1 MIQRK
6 KKHSEPES
14 SDRWL
19 LTYSDLITLLLGL
32 FVILYGMSKIDTEKY
47 EQVVTALGG
56 IFGGE
61 SAGVLN
67 GSAHVMPAGITP
79 LQAERN
85 RILAAFESALGGAK
99 KQGLITFTQN
109 ERGVTVHLMESLLFN
124 SGSADLKTSSYQIL
138 DTLGSIIKRLPNDI
152 RIEGHTD
159 DVPIHTDRFPSN
171 WHLSVNRAVNTG
183 YYMLNQ
189 YGLNAEKVSVVG
201 YAEYRPL
208 VPNTSTENRAR
219 NRRVDIIIVTNV
231 VNKPMTTSGT
241 NEIPSQ
247 RKNHEVE

>member
-1 MIQRK
+1 MLHQK
-6 KKHSEPES
+6 KKKTEQES
-14 SDRWL
+14 ADRWL

-47 EQVVTALGG
+47 DQVVTALGG
-56 IFGGE
+56 VFGRE
-61 SAGVLN
+61 NAGVLS
-67 GSAHVMPAGITP
+67 GSAHAMPAGVSP

-85 RILAAFESALGGAK
+85 RILAEFEHALGGAE
-99 KQGLITFTQN
+99 KQGMVTFSQN
-109 ERGVTVHLMESLLFN
+109 ERGVTVHLMEALLFN

-159 DVPIHTDRFPSN
+159 DVPIHTERFPSN

-208 VPNTSTENRAR
+208 VPNINTENRAR

-231 VNKPMTTSGT
+231 VNRPVTTTGT
-241 NEIPSQ
+241 NELPAQ
-247 RKNHEVE
+247 RTDHEME

>member
-1 MIQRK
+1 MFQRK
-6 KKHSEPES
+6 KKNTEPENA
-14 SDRWL
+14 DRWL

-32 FVILYGMSKIDTEKY
+32 FVILYGMSKIDTDKY

-61 SAGVLN
+61 NAGALNSSAR
-67 GSAHVMPAGITP
+67 VMPGGVSP

-85 RILAAFESALGGAK
+85 HILTTLENALGETK
-99 KQGLITFTQN
+99 NKGLVSFSQN
-109 ERGVTVHLMESLLFN
+109 ERGVTVHLMEALLFN
-124 SGSADLKTSSYQIL
+124 SGSADLKASSYQIL

-208 VPNTSTENRAR
+208 VANTNAENRAR

-231 VNKPMTTSGT
+231 VNRPITTTGT
-241 NEIPSQ
+241 NELPSQ
-247 RKNHEVE
+247 RNNHEME

>member
-1 MIQRK
+1 MLQRK
-6 KKHSEPES
+6 KKHTELENG
-14 SDRWL
+14 DRWL

-47 EQVVTALGG
+47 EQVVSALGG

-61 SAGVLN
+61 NAGVLN
-67 GSAHVMPAGITP
+67 GSARAMPNGVSP

-85 RILAAFESALGGAK
+85 RILAEFENVLGSAK
-99 KQGLITFTQN
+99 KQGLVTFSQN
-109 ERGVTVHLMESLLFN
+109 ERGVTVHLMEALLFN

-159 DVPIHTDRFPSN
+159 DVPIHTERFPSN

-208 VPNTSTENRAR
+208 VENTDAESRAR

-231 VNKPMTTSGT
+231 VNKPITTTGT

-247 RKNHEVE
+247 RNNHEVE

>member
-1 MIQRK
+1 MLLKK
-6 KKHSEPES
+6 KKHTES
-14 SDRWL
+14 DNTDRWL

-47 EQVVTALGG
+47 GQVVAALGG
-56 IFGGE
+56 VFGRE
-61 SAGVLN
+61 TAGVLN
-67 GSAHVMPAGITP
+67 GNDHVMPGGVSP

-85 RILAAFESALGGAK
+85 RILSTLEKALGGTQ
-99 KQGLITFTQN
+99 KQGLVTFSQN
-109 ERGVTVHLMESLLFN
+109 ERGVTVHLMEALLFN
-124 SGSADLKTSSYQIL
+124 SGSADLKSSSYKIL

-208 VPNTSTENRAR
+208 VPNTSEENRAR

-231 VNKPMTTSGT
+231 VNRPVTTTGT
-241 NEIPSQ
+241 DEIPSQ
-247 RKNHEVE
+247 RNNHEME

>member
-1 MIQRK
+1 MLLKK
-6 KKHSEPES
+6 KKHTEPENT
-14 SDRWL
+14 DRWL

-56 IFGGE
+56 IFGRE
-61 SAGVLN
+61 TSGVLN
-67 GSAHVMPAGITP
+67 SNARALPGGVSP

-85 RILAAFESALGGAK
+85 RILATLEKALGSTK
-99 KQGLITFTQN
+99 KQGLVAFSQN
-109 ERGVTVHLMESLLFN
+109 ERGVTVHLMEALLFN
-124 SGSADLKTSSYQIL
+124 SGSADLKPSSYKIL
-138 DTLGSIIKRLPNDI
+138 DTLGSIIKQLPNDI

-159 DVPIHTDRFPSN
+159 NVPIHTDRFPSN

-208 VPNTSTENRAR
+208 VENTNEENRAR
-219 NRRVDIIIVTNV
+219 NRRVDIIIVTNI
-231 VNKPMTTSGT
+231 VNRPITATGT
-241 NEIPSQ
+241 DEIPSQ
-247 RKNHEVE
+247 RKNHEME